1 MQLKKYAIT
10 LSLLLSTPVMA
21 QTTLNNNDEHNKNKT
36 GSEVN
41 LQTTYIQGVA
51 AVGGPLPNAS
61 ITVCDAKGVRN
72 VLQTDTDGHFRLAAD
87 KITAPVLLSAQ
98 KGDIQLA
105 SILATLQAD
114 TTNIANINPLTDK
127 IASAV
132 ATTDLGLKGSLQLI
146 AACAPA
152 GANIATIEAAN
163 NELRTDLLDALK
175 AAGVGEP
182 ENFDPVTTLMKA
194 DDNGISTVLAQLYF
208 NRNGYSNGTTNE
220 RGATILYDRNLMEV
234 RGSNPLDPHLKPW
247 NDYQTRVFIAGD
259 STASNYPTEVLPRM
273 GWGQTFNRQL
283 KTDAD
288 VKVINV
294 AQSGRSSRSFITEG
308 WFNLIADNIQ
318 AGDYLLIQFGHND
331 EKCNVTG
338 STDWVFRC
346 TYANAADG
354 TPRYPAEKPDY
365 SFQKSLEKYLQLA
378 KDKGATP
385 ILITPVT
392 RINQDKKVTDGVAGL
407 FPINS
412 STHITNKG
420 DYPGD
425 YSQTV
430 IDTATANNVAVIDL
444 DTRSREFANSLGEP
458 TWKNYWLGVSDTT
471 RYPYYADISTAGN
484 IMNPDRTHFQE
495 QGAEAIAAIIADS
508 IKSDPAHQQ
517 GLTTLLK

>member
-1 MQLKKYAIT
+1 MQFKKYVIT

-21 QTTLNNNDEHNKNKT
+21 QATLDNNDKQNKT
-36 GSEVN
+36 SSGVN

-51 AVGGPLPNAS
+51 ALAEPLSNAS

-72 VLQTDTDGHFRLAAD
+72 VLQTDADGSFRLAAD

-98 KGDIQLA
+98 KGDVQLA

-114 TTNIANINPLTDK
+114 TLNIANINPLTDK

-146 AACAPA
+146 AACAPG

-175 AAGVGEP
+175 ATGISEP
-182 ENFDPVTTLMKA
+182 DHFDPVTTRMKA
-194 DDNGISTVLAQLYF
+194 DDNGIGAILGQLYF
-208 NRNGYSNGTTNE
+208 NRNGYSNGSTNE
-220 RGATILYDRNLMEV
+220 RGATLLYDRNVMEV

-247 NDYQTRVFIAGD
+247 SDYKTRVFIAGD
-259 STASNYPTEVLPRM
+259 STASNYPAEVMPRM
-273 GWGQTFNRQL
+273 GWGQTFNRQF

-338 STDWVFRC
+338 STDWIFRC

-354 TPRYPAEKPDY
+354 TPRYPAEQPDY
-365 SFQKSLEKYLQLA
+365 SFQKTLEKYLQLA

-392 RINQDKKVTDGVAGL
+392 RINQDKAVTNGVAGL
-407 FPINS
+407 FPITS
-412 STHITNKG
+412 STHVTNKG

-458 TWKNYWLGVSDTT
+458 AWKNYWLGVSDTT

-495 QGAEAIAAIIADS
+495 QGAEAIAAIIADG
-508 IKSDPAHQQ
+508 IKTNPAHLKN
-517 GLTTLLK
+517 LTMMLKE